1 MPHKKHTPQE
11 IKEDIKNLTEQNLDK
26 TKNVELDIRFQEFEC
41 KRIKL
46 EEFTKNLTAEKVST
60 VQYLS
65 NLDSCI

>member
-26 TKNVELDIRFQEFEC
+26 TKNVELYIKFQKFEC

-46 EEFTKNLTAEKVST
+46 EEFCQK
-60 VQYLS
+60 
-65 NLDSCI
+65 LDSRKSEYSAISI